1 MITTLEPH
9 DVVRAWK
16 DEDYREDLGL
26 ELSDHPAGD
35 IDLMPVA
42 LDAPSDPSISSY
54 DMICMSIIN
63 NCFTSWPYIC
73 STKLCHN
80 ELAESRN

>member
-9 DVVRAWK
+9 DMVRAWK
-16 DEDYREDLGL
+16 DDDYREDLGL
-26 ELSDHPAGD
+26 ELADHPAGD
-35 IDLMPVA
+35 IDLTNIRMN
-42 LDAPSDPSISSY
+42 DAPDTTVTISLA
-54 DMICMSIIN
+54 ICESIIN